1 MLQYAGTAYMK
12 ERIITMLHWSTIAFH
27 SLLSL
32 CLGCLALMLP
42 VLAQPDTSW
51 QRSMAAGDTAYQRGQ
66 TAEAEKLYLAALES
80 LKDAGPEDP
89 RLAAT
94 LNTLALFYHGQQ
106 QYAAAGS
113 LYEQVLR
120 LLEPVVPPEH
130 PSLVTTLN
138 NLAVLYEAQ
147 GDYARAELLYQRAL
161 GSLETAQGPEYTA
174 NMAVTL
180 GNYADLLRKL
190 QRHAEAERLAARA
203 EALWAQQ
210 AQQRSTK

>member
-1 MLQYAGTAYMK
+1 MT
-12 ERIITMLHWSTIAFH
+12 
-27 SLLSL
+27 
-32 CLGCLALMLP
+32 
-42 VLAQPDTSW
+42 
-51 QRSMAAGDTAYQRGQ
+51 AGDTAYQRGQ
-66 TAEAEKLYLAALES
+66 TAAAEQLYLAALES

-106 QYAAAGS
+106 QYAVAAP

-120 LLEPVVPPEH
+120 LLEPVLPPEH
-130 PSLVTTLN
+130 PSLATTLN

-147 GDYARAELLYQRAL
+147 GNYATAEPLYQRAL
-161 GSLETAQGPEYTA
+161 GILETTLGPEHA
-174 NMAVTL
+174 NVAAAL

-190 QRHAEAERLAARA
+190 HRHAEAERLAARA
-203 EALWAQQ
+203 EAIWAQQ

>member
-1 MLQYAGTAYMK
+1 MK
-12 ERIITMLHWSTIAFH
+12 ERTITMRRWSPIVFYP
-27 SLLSL
+27 LLSL
-32 CLGCLALMLP
+32 YLGCLALMLP
-42 VLAQPDTSW
+42 VLAQSDASW

-66 TAEAEKLYLAALES
+66 TAEAETLYLAALES
-80 LKDAGPEDP
+80 LKEAGPEDP

-106 QYAAAGS
+106 QHAAAAS

-120 LLEPVVPPEH
+120 LLEPVLPPEH

-138 NLAVLYEAQ
+138 NLAVLCEAQ

-174 NMAVTL
+174 NMAATL

-190 QRHAEAERLAARA
+190 QRQAEAERLAARA

-210 AQQRSTK
+210 GQQRSPK